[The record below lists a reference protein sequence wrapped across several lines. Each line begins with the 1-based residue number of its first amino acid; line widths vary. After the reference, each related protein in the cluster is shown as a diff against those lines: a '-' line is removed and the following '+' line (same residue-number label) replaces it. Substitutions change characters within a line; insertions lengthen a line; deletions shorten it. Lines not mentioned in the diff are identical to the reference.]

1 MKRLLRYTATIA
13 ISSMIALS
21 FPSFAGTLLNKNV
34 RIGVIP
40 QANEVVVSTSAFGA
54 IYLHNDGEANKI
66 LDLSPKSYC
75 LITNKKGTLEIKVNN
90 KTLLVPKGKIV
101 VKNIESRDGYSPL
114 VFGGDK
120 WYRGE
125 VEVFAGKKSKSY
137 LTLVNRLPLEEYL
150 YGVVP
155 SEMPA
160 SWPVEALKTQAVA
173 ARTYVLSN
181 LGQYE
186 GEGFDVLSTTASQ
199 VYGGVE
205 EETPSGNQ
213 AVNET
218 RGKVVTYNSK
228 LITAYYCSSA
238 GGVTESGFDAWGRDI
253 PYLKPVKDYDQDSP
267 RYVWYKTLT
276 NQVIQNVLKK
286 DFGKN
291 IGQIKNI
298 SVSSTTDSGRAKNL
312 KFEGTLGDV
321 EVDAKKFRLASKLSS
336 TLIRKIDA
344 TEVGTFVEDGT
355 PIPTIFLFTGQGF
368 GHGAGM
374 SQWGARALAKSGK
387 SFEDIIKH
395 YYQGT
400 EISNA
405 DDVMSL
411 PPRL

>member
-1 MKRLLRYTATIA
+1 MKKLLRYTASIA
-13 ISSMIALS
+13 IFSMIALS
-21 FPSFAGTLLNKNV
+21 SPSFAGSFLNKQV

-54 IYLHNDGEANKI
+54 IYLHNNGDSNKI
-66 LDLSPKSYC
+66 LDLPPKSYC
-75 LITNKKGTLEIKVNN
+75 LISNKKGTLEIKVNN
-90 KTLLVPKGKIV
+90 KSVLIPKGKIV
-101 VKNIESRDGYSPL
+101 VKNLETKNGYSPL
-114 VFGGDK
+114 VFGGEK
-120 WYRGE
+120 WFRGE
-125 VEVFAGKKSKSY
+125 VEVFSGKKSKSY
-137 LTLVNRLPLEEYL
+137 LTVVNRLPLEEYL

-186 GEGFDVLSTTASQ
+186 SEGFDVLSTTASQ

-205 EETPSGNQ
+205 DETPSGNQ

-218 RGKVVTYNSK
+218 RGKVVTYASK

-238 GGVTESGFDAWGRDI
+238 GGLTESGADAWGREI
-253 PYLKPVKDYDQDSP
+253 PYLKPVKDFDQDSP

-276 NQVIQNVLKK
+276 NEVLQNVLKK
-286 DFGKN
+286 EFGQN
-291 IGQIKNI
+291 VGQIINI
-298 SVSSTTDSGRAKNL
+298 SINGTTESGRTKNL
-312 KFEGTLGDV
+312 KFEGTLGQI
-321 EVDAKKFRLASKLSS
+321 EIDAKRFRIASKLSS
-336 TLIRKIDA
+336 TLIKKIEA
-344 TEVGTFVEDGT
+344 TEPGTFVEEGKS
-355 PIPTIFLFTGQGF
+355 IPTMFLFTGQGF

-400 EISNA
+400 QIVNA
-405 DDVMSL
+405 EDIMSL
-411 PPRL
+411 PPKP